1 MTESTLIKAEEN
13 TNVFV
18 DAWDDGGV
26 WLSIH
31 MPQASANCTL
41 TKENARAMI
50 EALKAAIGETE

>member
-26 WLSIH
+26 WLSIQ
-31 MPQASANCTL
+31 MPRSSANCVM
-41 TKENARAMI
+41 TKESARAMI
-50 EALKAAIGETE
+50 DALKAAMGDE

>member
-18 DAWDDGGV
+18 DAWDEGGV
-26 WLSIH
+26 WLSIQ
-31 MPQASANCTL
+31 MPRSSANCTL

-50 EALKAAIGETE
+50 DALKAALGEE